1 MLSLSNFFALF
12 RAIFICMNL
21 REKNIEEISKKI
33 IEDNK
38 FFLIDF
44 VVRGNPNNR
53 VFEIFIDGEKNIS
66 ADDCAKVSRDVNK
79 AIEDNQLISSS
90 YRLDVS
96 SPGVDRPL
104 IYLKQYNKHI
114 GRKLEVSYAHNDS
127 TKKII
132 GILKNIEADNLFFE
146 VNKQDLIINF
156 NNIKKAKVI
165 LSFTPKG

>member
-1 MLSLSNFFALF
+1 
-12 RAIFICMNL
+12 MNL
-21 REKNIEEISKKI
+21 PEKNIEEISKKI
-33 IEDNK
+33 IEENG

-44 VVRGNPNNR
+44 VVRGNTNNR

-66 ADDCAKVSRDVNK
+66 ADDCAKVSREVNK

-104 IYLKQYNKHI
+104 IYLKQYPKHI
-114 GRKLEVSYAHNDS
+114 GRKLEVSYIQNDS
-127 TKKII
+127 AKKNI

-146 VNKQDLIINF
+146 VNKHDLIINF

-165 LSFTPKG
+165 LSFSLKG

>member
-1 MLSLSNFFALF
+1 MLSLSYIFALL
-12 RAIFICMNL
+12 RAIFICMKL
-21 REKNIEEISKKI
+21 PEKNIEEISKKI
-33 IEDNK
+33 IEENN

-44 VVRGNPNNR
+44 IVRGNTNNR

-66 ADDCAKVSRDVNK
+66 ADDCAKVSREVNK
-79 AIEDNQLISSS
+79 VIEDNQLISSS

-104 IYLKQYNKHI
+104 IYLKQYTKHI
-114 GRKLEVSYAHNDS
+114 GRKFEVSFSQNDI

-132 GILKNIEADNLFFE
+132 GTLKNIEADNLSFE
-146 VNKQDLIINF
+146 VNKQELIINF

-165 LSFTPKG
+165 LSFS

>member
-1 MLSLSNFFALF
+1 
-12 RAIFICMNL
+12 MNL
-21 REKNIEEISKKI
+21 PEKNIEEISKKI
-33 IEDNK
+33 IEENN

-44 VVRGNPNNR
+44 IVRGNTNNR

-66 ADDCAKVSRDVNK
+66 ADDCAKVSREVNK
-79 AIEDNQLISSS
+79 VIEDNQLISSS

-104 IYLKQYNKHI
+104 I
-114 GRKLEVSYAHNDS
+114 EVSFSQNDI

-132 GILKNIEADNLFFE
+132 GTLKNIEADNLSFE
-146 VNKQDLIINF
+146 VNKQELIINF

-165 LSFTPKG
+165 LSFS

>member
-1 MLSLSNFFALF
+1 MLSLSYIFALL

-21 REKNIEEISKKI
+21 PEKNIEEISKKI
-33 IEDNK
+33 IEENN

-44 VVRGNPNNR
+44 IVRGNTNNR

-66 ADDCAKVSRDVNK
+66 ADDCAKVSREVNK
-79 AIEDNQLISSS
+79 VIEDNQLISSS

-104 IYLKQYNKHI
+104 IYLKQYTKHI
-114 GRKLEVSYAHNDS
+114 GRKFEVSFSQNDI

-132 GILKNIEADNLFFE
+132 GTLKNIEADNLSFE
-146 VNKQDLIINF
+146 VNKQELIINF

-165 LSFTPKG
+165 LSFS

>member
-1 MLSLSNFFALF
+1 MLSLSYIFALL

-21 REKNIEEISKKI
+21 PEKNIEEISKKI
-33 IEDNK
+33 IEENN

-44 VVRGNPNNR
+44 IVRGNTNNR

-66 ADDCAKVSRDVNK
+66 ADDCAKVSREVNK
-79 AIEDNQLISSS
+79 VIEDNQLISSS

-104 IYLKQYNKHI
+104 IYLKQYSKHI
-114 GRKLEVSYAHNDS
+114 GRKFEVSFSQNDI

-132 GILKNIEADNLFFE
+132 GTLKNIEADNLSFE
-146 VNKQDLIINF
+146 VNKQELIINF

-165 LSFTPKG
+165 LSFS